1 MKLLTASLAG
11 LAFIAAPAVAQMTNN
26 SMTAEHD
33 TNMHTTTTTEHVHGT
48 VPVTHHHR
56 VVHHRHIV
64 RHHHPMRHHHMVR
77 HHHHHMVKQ
86 TTVTTSH

>member
-1 MKLLTASLAG
+1 MKLLTASLAA
-11 LAFIAAPAVAQMTNN
+11 LAFIAAPALAQQSN
-26 SMTAEHD
+26 SMTAEHN
-33 TNMHTTTTTEHVHGT
+33 TNVHTTTATEHVHGT

-77 HHHHHMVKQ
+77 HHHHVVKK
-86 TTVTTSH
+86 TTVTTTAH